1 MSEKNKILVDVMP
14 HYIAEQSKPNEEKFV
29 FAYKVII
36 TNIGSEPAKLIRRK
50 WLITDSNGKTEEVQG
65 DGVIGQTPYLKVG
78 ESFSYTSGALIKTP
92 VGIMEGKYIMKTDA
106 GDEFDAIIPRFTLS
120 IPRTL
125 H

>member
-1 MSEKNKILVDVMP
+1 MSEKNKILIDVTP
-14 HYIAEQSKPNEEKFV
+14 RYIADQSKPNEEKFV
-29 FAYKVII
+29 FAYKIII
-36 TNIGSEPAKLIRRK
+36 TNIGSEPAQLIRRQ
-50 WLITDSNGKTEEVQG
+50 WLITDSNGKIEEVQG

-78 ESFSYTSGALIKTP
+78 ESFSYTSGALIKTS